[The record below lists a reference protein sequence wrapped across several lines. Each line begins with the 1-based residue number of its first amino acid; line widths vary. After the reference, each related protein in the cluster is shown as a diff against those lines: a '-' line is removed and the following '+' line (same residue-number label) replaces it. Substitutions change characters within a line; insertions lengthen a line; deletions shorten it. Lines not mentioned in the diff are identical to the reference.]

1 MNDAT
6 DAALY
11 AYAETLL
18 NNEPVAQNRMPF
30 EMTEWQREVLKS
42 VNRHSDQLKTAMM
55 RINERAAKTQAALY
69 GMAQAININGLR
81 PSTVILDELYDYEQ
95 RSDHFLRYYQDP
107 WSSDA
112 HRFIFATVGQAL
124 AQRRFLSVLP
134 KNSQRP
140 VLDVYVYRGGLRALK
155 TSYARTSAARALS
168 THNFQRQLFVGSD
181 GRCITHS
188 PIDRNVSWRRKARL
202 QSHRQRWPKR

>member
-11 AYAETLL
+11 AYSETLL

-42 VNRHSDQLKTAMM
+42 VNRHIDPLKTAMM
-55 RINERAAKTQAALY
+55 HINER
-69 GMAQAININGLR
+69 AININGLR

-95 RSDHFLRYYQDP
+95 RSDHFLRYYRDP

-112 HRFIFATVGQAL
+112 HRFIFATVEQAL
-124 AQRRFLSVLP
+124 AQRRFLSILP
-134 KNSQRP
+134 KNPQRT
-140 VLDVYVYRGGLRALK
+140 VHDVYVYRGGLRALK
-155 TSYARTSAARALS
+155 TSYARSSTARALS
-168 THNFQRQLFVGSD
+168 AHNFQRQLLVGSD
-181 GRCITHS
+181 GRCITYS
-188 PIDRNVSWRRKARL
+188 PIDRNVSWRRQARL

>member
-11 AYAETLL
+11 AYAEILL

-42 VNRHSDQLKTAMM
+42 VNRHINPLKTAMM
-55 RINERAAKTQAALY
+55 YSTKRSAKTQDALY
-69 GMAQAININGLR
+69 GMAQAIKVNGLR
-81 PSTVILDELYDYEQ
+81 PSTVILDVLYDYEQ
-95 RSDHFLRYYQDP
+95 RSDHILRYYRDP

-112 HRFIFATVGQAL
+112 HRFIFATMGQAL

-134 KNSQRP
+134 KNPQRT
-140 VLDVYVYRGGLRALK
+140 VHDVYAYRGGLRALK
-155 TSYARTSAARALS
+155 PRYARTSAARALS
-168 THNFQRQLFVGSD
+168 AHNFQRQLFVGSD

-188 PIDRNVSWRRKARL
+188 PIDRNVSWRRQARL

>member
-11 AYAETLL
+11 AYSETLL

-42 VNRHSDQLKTAMM
+42 VNRRNDPLKTAMM
-55 RINERAAKTQAALY
+55 HINERAAKTQVAL
-69 GMAQAININGLR
+69 NINGLR

-95 RSDHFLRYYQDP
+95 RSDHILRYYRDP

-124 AQRRFLSVLP
+124 AQQRFLSVLP
-134 KNSQRP
+134 KNPQRP
-140 VLDVYVYRGGLRALK
+140 VHDVYAYRGGLRALK
-155 TSYARTSAARALS
+155 PSYARTSAARALS
-168 THNFQRQLFVGSD
+168 AHNFQRQLFVGSD

-188 PIDRNVSWRRKARL
+188 PIDRNVSWRRQARL

>member
-11 AYAETLL
+11 AYAEIPL
-18 NNEPVAQNRMPF
+18 NNEPVAKNRMPF

-42 VNRHSDQLKTAMM
+42 VNRQVDPLKTAMM
-55 RINERAAKTQAALY
+55 HINERSAKTQGALY

-95 RSDHFLRYYQDP
+95 RSDHILRYYRDP
-107 WSSDA
+107 WSPDA

-134 KNSQRP
+134 
-140 VLDVYVYRGGLRALK
+140 
-155 TSYARTSAARALS
+155 
-168 THNFQRQLFVGSD
+168 HFMIF
-181 GRCITHS
+181 
-188 PIDRNVSWRRKARL
+188 RL
-202 QSHRQRWPKR
+202 ILN